1 MNPWIGWALA
11 ALAFF
16 VGWRA
21 WGWQGVVLAFS
32 VVAFW
37 LLLQF
42 TRISRVMRRAG
53 EAPIGHV
60 ASAVMLHSKL
70 HAGMPLIDV
79 LRLTGSLG
87 RKTAEAPETFAWV
100 DPGGAEVQVVFEG
113 GRCARWTLQ
122 RGEDGGGAAAEPAPP
137 TPN

>member
-53 EAPIGHV
+53 QAPIGHV

-70 HAGMPLIDV
+70 HAGMPLLDV

-87 RKTAEAPETFAWV
+87 RKTAETPETFAWA
-100 DPGGAEVQVVFEG
+100 DPGGTQVQVEFEG

-122 RGEDGGGAAAEPAPP
+122 REDGAAPETTAPL
-137 TPN
+137 

>member
-16 VGWRA
+16 VGWRT
-21 WGWQGVVLAFS
+21 WGWPGLVLALS
-32 VVAFW
+32 VVVFW

-42 TRISRVMRRAG
+42 TRITRVMRRAG
-53 EAPIGHV
+53 AAPIGHA

-70 HAGMPLIDV
+70 HAGMPLLDV

-87 RKTAEAPETFAWV
+87 RKTAETPETFVWT
-100 DPGGAEVQVVFEG
+100 DPGGAQVEVVFES
-113 GRCARWTLQ
+113 GRCARWRLQ
-122 RGEDGGGAAAEPAPP
+122 REGGAAPETTAPL
-137 TPN
+137 

>member
-16 VGWRA
+16 VGWRT
-21 WGWQGVVLAFS
+21 WGWPGLVLALS

-53 EAPIGHV
+53 QAPIGHV

-70 HAGMPLIDV
+70 RAGMPLIDV

-87 RKTAEAPETFAWV
+87 RKTAETPETFAWV
-100 DPGGAEVQVVFEG
+100 DPGGAEAQVVFEG
-113 GRCARWTLQ
+113 GRCARWMLQ
-122 RGEDGGGAAAEPAPP
+122 RGEDGDGAEPAAP